1 MITWQEAGISRDDF
15 IPTLLSIFT
24 QDGKTYA
31 LPKDWGTLGL
41 VYLPEAFTDAGH

>member
-1 MITWQEAGISRDDF
+1 MT
-15 IPTLLSIFT
+15 IFV

-41 VYLPEAFTDAGH
+41 VYLPEALPGSRHS